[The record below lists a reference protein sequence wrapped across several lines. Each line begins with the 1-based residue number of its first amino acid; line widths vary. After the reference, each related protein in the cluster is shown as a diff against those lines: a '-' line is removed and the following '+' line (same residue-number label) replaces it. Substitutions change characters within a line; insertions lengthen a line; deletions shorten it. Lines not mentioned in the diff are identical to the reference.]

1 MIFKNL
7 DRIVFIGDS
16 VTDAGSVNP
25 VGEGSN
31 NLGTGY
37 VRVIDNML
45 TAYYPELVLKIYNS
59 GINGHTSRS
68 LVNRFDNDVLAFKP
82 DYISICVG
90 INDAYQFFDSRF
102 LPDKVVT
109 LTEYEKN
116 LTNMIEKSVKTAKKV
131 FIMSPYYMEPFK
143 DDQIRSLMDK
153 YTEVCKNL
161 SEKYGCEF
169 INLQEM
175 LDAFFKF
182 RHPTAIAG
190 DRVHPNL
197 IGATLIAR
205 EFLKHCGFDPEHIP
219 EVI

>member
-7 DRIVFIGDS
+7 EKIVFIGDS

-37 VRVIDNML
+37 VRIIDNMIS
-45 TAYYPELVLKIYNS
+45 AVYPEINLKIYNS

-68 LVNRFDNDVLAFKP
+68 LKNRFDNDVLSFKP

-90 INDAYQFFDSRF
+90 INDAWQHFDSRF

-109 LTEYEKN
+109 LAEYESN
-116 LTNMIEKSVKTAKKV
+116 LTEMIEKSVKSAKKV
-131 FIMSPYYMEPFK
+131 FIMSPYYMEAFK

-153 YTEVCKNL
+153 YTDVCKRL
-161 SEKYGCEF
+161 SEKYSCYF
-169 INLQEM
+169 IDLQAM
-175 LDAFFKF
+175 FDNYFKF
-182 RHPTAIAG
+182 KHPTFLSS
-190 DRVHPNL
+190 DRVHPNQ

-205 EFLKHCGFDPEHIP
+205 EFLKHCEFDSEHTP
-219 EVI
+219 D

>member
-169 INLQEM
+169 INLQE
-175 LDAFFKF
+175 LFDNYCKF
-182 RHPTAIAG
+182 RHPTFLARDGI
-190 DRVHPNL
+190 HPNP
-197 IGATLIAR
+197 IGATLIAY
-205 EFLKHCGFDPEHIP
+205 EFLKHCDFDPHHIP
-219 EVI
+219 SL

>member
-16 VTDAGSVNP
+16 VTDAGSANP
-25 VGEGSN
+25 VSEGSN

-37 VRVIDNML
+37 VRVIDNWL
-45 TAYYPELVLKIYNS
+45 TAYYPEITLKIYNS

-68 LVNRFDNDVLAFKP
+68 LVNRFDTDVISLKP
-82 DYISICVG
+82 DYVSICVG
-90 INDAYQFFDSRF
+90 INDAWQHFDSRF

-109 LTEYEKN
+109 LNEYEKN
-116 LTNMIEKSVKTAKKV
+116 LTQMIEKSIKIAKKV

-143 DDQIRSLMDK
+143 DDQVRSLMDK
-153 YTEVCKNL
+153 YTEVSKKL
-161 SEKYGCEF
+161 AEKYGCEF

-175 LDAFFKF
+175 FDDFFKF

-190 DRVHPNL
+190 DRVHPNQ

-205 EFLKHCGFDPEHIP
+205 EFLKRCGFDPEHIP
-219 EVI
+219 Q